1 MAAGIWSRKLVAGLG
16 LKVLMEAERGYHV
29 MIEDP
34 GVELPMPTMLVERSV
49 VLTPMEHGLR
59 ITGIAEFCDA
69 DAPPTPGRAERLL
82 AHARACIPG
91 LRATSYTT
99 WVGPSL
105 DAGFVAGDLDAS
117 TPSARPLCVR
127 SRAERPCDGRITG
140 KLVAELVG
148 GRAPSIDVAPFSIQ
162 RFN

>member
-1 MAAGIWSRKLVAGLG
+1 
-16 LKVLMEAERGYHV
+16 MEAERGYHA
-29 MIEDP
+29 MIADP
-34 GVELPMPTMLVERSV
+34 GVALPMPTMLAERSV

-69 DAPPTPGRAERLL
+69 DAPPTPGRAEGLL

-99 WVGPSL
+99 WVGPRP
-105 DAGFVAGDLDAS
+105 S
-117 TPSARPLCVR
+117 TPDSLPVISTHPHYAHIHLAFGHGQ
-127 SRAERPCDGRITG
+127 SGLAMGGIAG

-148 GRAPSIDVAPFSIQ
+148 RRATSIDVTPFSIR